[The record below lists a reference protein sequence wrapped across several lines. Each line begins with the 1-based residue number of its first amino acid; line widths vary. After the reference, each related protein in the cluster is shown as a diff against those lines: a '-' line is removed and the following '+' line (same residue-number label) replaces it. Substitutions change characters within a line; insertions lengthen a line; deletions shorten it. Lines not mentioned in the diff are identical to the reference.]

1 MAGISNPDIQ
11 KWVKLS
17 FFEKDIMLLVGY
29 EDGWGNKA
37 SEPIDSRQ
45 SIDTYFEKAIKAFP
59 WERQTR
65 EGIIPLPLAVY
76 LEDGGLGKLN
86 KRYFPIV
93 LFRLFDQYF
102 GQFGKN
108 NPLQVVVLQEKS
120 QETAAFSLPLNIRFS
135 GRGAQAMKGLIH
147 SQYWNFY
154 DRSDEKFGIR
164 ATSGS
169 LLQAP
174 GKRDILVLKDNQADA
189 FFEHPNISSPRFVI
203 FVVPHRQQA
212 QKWLQIQKLS
222 IPCLCIG
229 YFSFEP
235 VSGFLR
241 DFIYSIIHD
250 FSLHESL
257 YYSLQNKISRP
268 IGAFEVVL
276 FASPESNQIVRM
288 RTALESYKARVND
301 IGKSMTPGNLE
312 TFIGKFTDPS
322 HAAIKNA
329 LSSLAPLQTAQKTL
343 FDRAKSLDMVFHGE
357 STGLVPLANEER
369 QFYQSLPSLKQI
381 STKLSSVVGQ
391 PNAFSILREN
401 QERKV
406 DITMD
411 AFSPSFV
418 YQPISNQNSLLAGG
432 HYKLNVTIGQLSPY
446 SLMSGDI
453 PSIDPLL
460 PDPKGAKGHEL
471 DVVVYPKDFVLN
483 SPARQQV
490 YLPLLGGTAPLQ
502 FQLSAPFDIKFAELR
517 VVVFFQNNLL
527 QSFLL
532 SAEFE
537 EKLNWHREPVVKVVL
552 DLCTTLKFTNLDV
565 LKPRALYLGMNA
577 GGNGTHSIFFKKDK
591 ITKEIDGL
599 TEAVIGDAQEKSRT
613 LLEKAYFTDE
623 KKVRFP
629 TDAQP
634 GTALTEPFFEEI
646 RKFAKFGSSLY
657 NEIYNQSGDEMKTEL
672 EKFQTADGEDIQIGR
687 HSMNYAFPWPMIYD
701 YPMPRIVVSG
711 PDAPVCMGQPLVEGQ
726 YDKGWVKQGY
736 GCQHNPDV
744 ECYCLEG
751 FWGIRHR
758 IEQIFN
764 NDKASDFTEEVT
776 VKSKSRLFYSRNISD
791 NASDALTGKL
801 QQYVSDVFT
810 VDANS
815 NLMELLWDEG
825 SRPPALIVLGHLE
838 TINRDKEPAGPRIIT
853 CPRTAWPKDAQIPPE
868 KWIYGD
874 LLLEYCRRRHRWNN
888 QPLPLVMLINCESAD
903 LSITTLNS
911 IVKGFHSAGASAIIG
926 TECLIATGL
935 GARFI
940 DEILEA
946 LYKKDKCLGE
956 AIRLFNKRL
965 FASGVPLPFVFT
977 CYGNMS
983 LKMIQQPN
991 LLSA

>member
-1 MAGISNPDIQ
+1 MAAINNPDIQ
-11 KWVKLS
+11 KWIKLS
-17 FFEKDIMLLVGY
+17 FLEKDILLFVEY

-37 SEPIDSRQ
+37 SGPINGRP
-45 SIDTYFEKAIKAFP
+45 SIDLYFENALKAFP
-59 WERQTR
+59 YERQTR
-65 EGIIPLPLAVY
+65 EGIIPIPLAVY
-76 LEDGGLGKLN
+76 LEDGGLSQQN
-86 KRYFPIV
+86 KRYLPLV
-93 LFRLFDQYF
+93 LIRLFEQFF
-102 GQFGKN
+102 GQFSKN
-108 NPLQVVVLQEKS
+108 SPLQVVVLQRNS

-135 GRGAQAMKGLIH
+135 GRGAKAMKGLIH

-154 DRSDEKFGIR
+154 DQEDEKFGIR
-164 ATSGS
+164 ATTGS

-174 GKRDILVLKDNQADA
+174 GKRDILVLKDKQADV
-189 FFEHPNISSPRFVI
+189 FFENPKLSSPRFII
-203 FVVPHRQQA
+203 FVIPHKEQS
-212 QKWLQIQKLS
+212 QKWRQIQKLS

-257 YYSLQNKISRP
+257 YYSLQKKPDRP
-268 IGAFEVVL
+268 DGVFDAVL
-276 FASPESNQIVRM
+276 FASPESNQSVRM
-288 RTALESYKARVND
+288 RTALESYKARVYD
-301 IGKSMTPGNLE
+301 LGKSLTPGNLE
-312 TFIGKFTDPS
+312 TFISKFTNPS

-329 LSSLAPLQTAQKTL
+329 LSSIAPLQTAQGTI

-369 QFYQSLPSLKQI
+369 QFYKSLPSLKQI
-381 STKLSSVVGQ
+381 RTKLSSVVGQ
-391 PNAFSILREN
+391 PEAFLILREN

-406 DITMD
+406 DIALD
-411 AFSPSFV
+411 AFSPSLV
-418 YQPISNQNSLLAGG
+418 YQPVSNLYSLRAGG
-432 HYKLNVTIGQLSPY
+432 QYRLNVTIGQLSPY

-471 DVVVYPKDFVLN
+471 DVVVYPKDFALT
-483 SPARQQV
+483 SPARLQV

-502 FQLSAPFDIKFAELR
+502 FQLSVPLGIKFAELR
-517 VVVFFQNNLL
+517 VVVFYHNHLL

-532 SAEFE
+532 SAEVE
-537 EKLNWHREPVVKVVL
+537 PESNWHREPVVKVVL

-565 LKPRALYLGMNA
+565 LKPRALYMGMNA
-577 GGNGTHSIFFKKDK
+577 GGNGTHSIFLKKDK

-599 TEAVIGDAQEKSRT
+599 TEAVIGNAQERSRT
-613 LLEKAYFTDE
+613 LLEKAYFTDD
-623 KKVRFP
+623 KKIRFP

-634 GTALTEPFFEEI
+634 GEVLTEPFYEEI
-646 RKFAKFGSSLY
+646 RNFSKFGSSLY
-657 NEIYNQSGDEMKTEL
+657 KEIYNQSGDEMKIEL
-672 EKFQTADGEDIQIGR
+672 EKFQTCDGEDIQIGR

-701 YPMPRIVVSG
+701 YPMPRIVFG
-711 PDAPVCMGQPLVEGQ
+711 GADAPVCMGQPFMEGQ
-726 YDKGWVKQGY
+726 YDKSWSKKGY
-736 GCQHNPDV
+736 GCKHNPDV

-791 NASDALTGKL
+791 NASDLLTEKL
-801 QQYVSDVFT
+801 QQYVSEVFT
-810 VDANS
+810 VDTKS
-815 NLMELLWDEG
+815 NLMELLWDDG
-825 SRPPALIVLGHLE
+825 SRPPALVVLGHLE
-838 TINRDKEPAGPRIIT
+838 TTNKDKEPEGPRIIT
-853 CPRTAWPKDAQIPPE
+853 FPRRAWTENAQIPAE

-874 LLLEYCRRRHRWNN
+874 ILLEYCTRRKRWNN
-888 QPLPLVMLINCESAD
+888 QPLPLVMLISCESAD

-935 GARFI
+935 GARFV

-991 LLSA
+991 PPSL

>member
-1 MAGISNPDIQ
+1 MAAINNPDIQ
-11 KWVKLS
+11 KWIKLS
-17 FFEKDIMLLVGY
+17 FLEKDILLFVEY

-37 SEPIDSRQ
+37 SGPINGRP
-45 SIDTYFEKAIKAFP
+45 SIDLYFENALKAFP
-59 WERQTR
+59 YERQTR
-65 EGIIPLPLAVY
+65 EGIIPIPLAVY
-76 LEDGGLGKLN
+76 LEDGGLSQQN
-86 KRYFPIV
+86 KRYLPLV
-93 LFRLFDQYF
+93 LIRLFEQFF
-102 GQFGKN
+102 GQFSKN
-108 NPLQVVVLQEKS
+108 SPLQVVVLQRNS

-135 GRGAQAMKGLIH
+135 GRGAKAMKGLIH

-154 DRSDEKFGIR
+154 DQEDEKFGIR
-164 ATSGS
+164 ATTGS

-174 GKRDILVLKDNQADA
+174 GKRDILVLKDKQADV
-189 FFEHPNISSPRFVI
+189 FFENPKLSSPRFII
-203 FVVPHRQQA
+203 FVIPHKEQS
-212 QKWLQIQKLS
+212 QKWRQIQKLS

-257 YYSLQNKISRP
+257 YYSLQKKPDRP
-268 IGAFEVVL
+268 DGVFDAVL
-276 FASPESNQIVRM
+276 FASPESNQSVRM
-288 RTALESYKARVND
+288 RTALESYKARVYD
-301 IGKSMTPGNLE
+301 LGKSLTPGNLE
-312 TFIGKFTDPS
+312 TFISKFTNPS

-329 LSSLAPLQTAQKTL
+329 LSSIAPLQTAQGTI

-369 QFYQSLPSLKQI
+369 QFYKSLPSLKQI
-381 STKLSSVVGQ
+381 RTKLSSVVGQ
-391 PNAFSILREN
+391 PEAFLILREN

-406 DITMD
+406 DITLD
-411 AFSPSFV
+411 AFSPSLV
-418 YQPISNQNSLLAGG
+418 YQPVSNLYSLRAGG
-432 HYKLNVTIGQLSPY
+432 QYRLNVTIGQLSPY

-471 DVVVYPKDFVLN
+471 DVVVYPKDFALT
-483 SPARQQV
+483 SPARLQV

-502 FQLSAPFDIKFAELR
+502 FQLSVPLGIKFAELR
-517 VVVFFQNNLL
+517 VVVFYHNHLL

-532 SAEFE
+532 SAEVE
-537 EKLNWHREPVVKVVL
+537 PESNWHREPVVKVVL

-565 LKPRALYLGMNA
+565 LKPRALYMGMNA
-577 GGNGTHSIFFKKDK
+577 GGNGTHSIFLKKDK

-599 TEAVIGDAQEKSRT
+599 TEAVIGNAQERSRT
-613 LLEKAYFTDE
+613 LLEKAYFTDD
-623 KKVRFP
+623 KKIRFP

-634 GTALTEPFFEEI
+634 GEILTEPFYEEI
-646 RKFAKFGSSLY
+646 RNFSKFGSSLY
-657 NEIYNQSGDEMKTEL
+657 KEIYNQSGDEMKIEL
-672 EKFQTADGEDIQIGR
+672 EKFQTCDGEDIQIGR

-701 YPMPRIVVSG
+701 YPMPRIVFG
-711 PDAPVCMGQPLVEGQ
+711 GADAPVCMGQPFIEGQ
-726 YDKGWVKQGY
+726 YDKSWSKKGY
-736 GCQHNPDV
+736 GCKHNPDV

-751 FWGIRHR
+751 FWGTRHR

-791 NASDALTGKL
+791 NASDLLTEKL
-801 QQYVSDVFT
+801 QQYVSEVFT
-810 VDANS
+810 VDTKS
-815 NLMELLWDEG
+815 NLMELLWDDG
-825 SRPPALIVLGHLE
+825 SRPPALVVLGHLE
-838 TINRDKEPAGPRIIT
+838 TTNKDKEPEGPRIIT
-853 CPRTAWPKDAQIPPE
+853 FPRRAWTENAQIPAE

-874 LLLEYCRRRHRWNN
+874 ILLEYCTRRKRWNN
-888 QPLPLVMLINCESAD
+888 QPLPLVMLISCESAD

-935 GARFI
+935 GARFV

-991 LLSA
+991 PPSL